1 MSTAPAERPRHIALY
16 LPSLRGGGAERV
28 MVMLANGF
36 AARGHHVDLVLAR
49 ADGPYLAEVA
59 AGVRVVDL
67 ARNRVLASL
76 LPLVRY
82 LRRERPDA
90 MLSALNHA
98 NIIAILARK
107 LARLPLRLVVS
118 EHSAP
123 SGSLTGSRQ
132 AKIMRRL
139 TQLFYPQADAIIGVS
154 QGIVSEMY
162 GMLHL
167 PKEKLHCIYN
177 PVDINRIQRLMVAPI
192 NHPWLAAARGTRDHP
207 VILAA
212 GRLTAAKDYPTL
224 LRAMAQL
231 CEQRPAR
238 LIILGQGEEELALKN
253 LVQDL
258 HLSEHVFFAGFQEN
272 PFAWMHAADV
282 YVMSSAWEGLPGALI
297 EALACGARVVS
308 TDCRTGPAEI
318 LEDGKWGKLVPV
330 GDYKA
335 LSESILEIMN
345 EKDKYFVATNRAEQF
360 DIAHSVR
367 NCEEAIFPSHRA

>member
-1 MSTAPAERPRHIALY
+1 MNTAPAERPRHIALY

-36 AARGHHVDLVLAR
+36 AAQGHRVDLVLAR

-76 LPLVRY
+76 LPLMRY
-82 LRRERPDA
+82 LQRERPDA

-98 NIIAILARK
+98 NIIAILARN
-107 LARLPLRLVVS
+107 LARMPLRLVVS

-162 GMLHL
+162 DMLHL

-177 PVDINRIQRLMVAPI
+177 PVDIDRIQRLMVAPI

-212 GRLTAAKDYPTL
+212 GRLTAAKDYPML

-231 CEQRPAR
+231 REQRPAR
-238 LIILGQGEEELALKN
+238 LIILGQGEEESALKN
-253 LVQDL
+253 LAQDL
-258 HLSEHVFFAGFQEN
+258 QLSEHVFFAGFQDN

-318 LEDGKWGKLVPV
+318 LEGGKWGKLVPV
-330 GDYKA
+330 GNAELLA
-335 LSESILEIMN
+335 LALQKTLNDPSPPEAQSRLKDFHPDQIIPSY
-345 EKDKYFVATNRAEQF
+345 EKVSLR
-360 DIAHSVR
+360 
-367 NCEEAIFPSHRA
+367 